1 MPLELSTRQARR
13 LALSAQGF
21 GKQPQS
27 PPTLPA
33 LKRMLQRLGVLQID
47 SVNALVRS
55 HYLPLFS
62 RLGDYAPAMLDQ
74 LAWGRGRQRQL
85 FEYWG
90 HEASLLPLSLYP
102 MLRWR
107 MAHAADGRGI
117 YRQLAQFGRER
128 QDVIAR
134 VLAAVREQG
143 ALGAGSLSTRQE
155 RAGRWWDWSE
165 EKHAL
170 EWLFAAGEVT
180 VAGRRGFERL
190 YDVPDNVLPRAIL
203 DQPQPGEAEAHQ
215 GLMLHAATA
224 LGVATERDLRDYFRL
239 EPAQGRAALAEL
251 IADGRGIYR
260 QLAQFGR
267 ERQDVI
273 ARVLAAVREQGAL
286 GAGSLSTR
294 EERAGPWWDWSE
306 EKHALEWLFA
316 AGEVTVAGRRGFE
329 RLYDVPDNVLPRAI
343 LDQPQPGEAE
353 AHQGLM
359 LHAATA
365 LGVAT
370 ERDLRDY
377 FRLEP
382 AQGRAAL
389 AELIADGRLQAVQ
402 VQGWKQPAYSA
413 GTPRI
418 PRRIEASALLS
429 PFDSLVW
436 ERNRTERLF
445 DFRYRLEI
453 YTPAHKRVYGYYVL
467 PFLFD
472 ERIAARVDLRAER
485 ALGQLAVHA
494 VHAEADGLGEVG
506 YETLA
511 AQLLRLAR
519 WLGLERVQL
528 NCPREEGSQLRRALL
543 SAALA

>member
-1 MPLELSTRQARR
+1 MSLKLSINQARR

-21 GKQPQS
+21 GKHPEA

-33 LKRMLQRLGVLQID
+33 VKRMLQRLGVLQID

-62 RLGDYAPAMLDQ
+62 RLGDYSPATLDQ

-102 MLRWR
+102 LLRWR
-107 MAHAADGRGI
+107 MAHA
-117 YRQLAQFGRER
+117 
-128 QDVIAR
+128 
-134 VLAAVREQG
+134 
-143 ALGAGSLSTRQE
+143 
-155 RAGRWWDWSE
+155 
-165 EKHAL
+165 
-170 EWLFAAGEVT
+170 
-180 VAGRRGFERL
+180 
-190 YDVPDNVLPRAIL
+190 
-203 DQPQPGEAEAHQ
+203 
-215 GLMLHAATA
+215 
-224 LGVATERDLRDYFRL
+224 
-239 EPAQGRAALAEL
+239 
-251 IADGRGIYR
+251 ADGRGIYR

-329 RLYDVPDNVLPRAI
+329 RLYDVPEKVLPKAI
-343 LDQPQPGEAE
+343 LDQTLPREAE

-359 LHAATA
+359 LHAAAA
-365 LGVAT
+365 LGVGT

-382 AQGRAAL
+382 AQGKAAL
-389 AELIADGRLQAVQ
+389 AELLADGRLQAVA
-402 VQGWKQPAYSA
+402 VQGWKQPGYCA
-413 GTPRI
+413 GMPRI

-467 PFLFD
+467 LFLYR
-472 ERIAARVDLRAER
+472 ERIVARVDLRAER
-485 ALGQLAVHA
+485 TQGQLAVHA
-494 VHAEADGLGEVG
+494 VHAETPGLDEEG
-506 YETLA
+506 YDALA
-511 AQLLRLAR
+511 GHLLRLAN

-528 NCPREEGSQLRRALL
+528 NCPRIEGSQLRRAL
-543 SAALA
+543 SAAPV